1 MVTPPPPR
9 LLRPAPPRPCPA
21 RPRPARPSA
30 PAPVSAPG
38 SAAGCGSVPPPPHHE
53 EEGEPAGPLSEV
65 FTTVLLPCCCSQC
78 RSECRGYKGLLLS
91 HAGSLKSKSYLA
103 VSKATTC
110 GIIKKVEVLVCQIE
124 GILAWREHFIFI
136 CLEESNVF
144 LPAKLRDRCRKLLQ
158 ERWFTNFFK
167 TWDYTK
173 ERYILDATEKVQNN
187 MVERELHLHTGAC
200 GILHVLP
207 DTTIPQRVQSSSAG
221 SCFTLGLRCAG

>member
-1 MVTPPPPR
+1 M
-9 LLRPAPPRPCPA
+9 LRGRCERRSERSLVDRGGPAEGN
-21 RPRPARPSA
+21 
-30 PAPVSAPG
+30 G
-38 SAAGCGSVPPPPHHE
+38 SAAPQ
-53 EEGEPAGPLSEV
+53 V

-78 RSECRGYKGLLLS
+78 GSECRGYKGLLLS

-124 GILAWREHFIFI
+124 GILSWREHFIFS

-158 ERWFTNFFK
+158 ERRFTNFFK

-173 ERYILDATEKVQNN
+173 EQYILDAMEKVQNN
-187 MVERELHLHTGAC
+187 MVER
-200 GILHVLP
+200 
-207 DTTIPQRVQSSSAG
+207 
-221 SCFTLGLRCAG
+221 F